1 MSTVRP
7 TPRPHRALLPALAAL
22 LLVAGCHGRAS
33 ESPAP
38 RAERT
43 VTVVQLTSGTAG
55 TLTVPARIKAAEE
68 ATLVARIAG
77 RVSAFPIREGTLVAT
92 NTLLVRFDAPEARHA
107 LSAARAD
114 EQAAKSAATAAAR
127 QHARVESLAASGVM
141 TTADREAAEAA
152 DRIAAARLEQAT
164 AARETAEAAFEVRAP
179 FAGVLVRRHVDAGA
193 DVMPGTP
200 LVDLRSPSGNEVV
213 SAVPEAA
220 AASLGRS
227 RTWLQV
233 GDGAWQPARLL
244 RADGMVDPAT
254 RTRTAH
260 FAAPVG
266 LGAEP
271 GTFARIR
278 IESGEPASTSDAPAP
293 LAVPMTSIVRRGAL
307 TGVFMVEEA
316 RAWLRWVR
324 LGRSEG
330 AQVEVLSG
338 LDAGM
343 QVVADPR
350 GLDDGAHVKVVP
362 AGAAT
367 GGAQ

>member
-1 MSTVRP
+1 MSAVALTPLVRRSLP
-7 TPRPHRALLPALAAL
+7 TALAAL
-22 LLVAGCHGRAS
+22 LLVGCHGRAP
-33 ESPAP
+33 ESAP
-38 RAERT
+38 ERAERT
-43 VTVVQLTSGTAG
+43 VTVVTLASGPAG

-77 RVSAFPIREGTLVAT
+77 RVSGFPVREGTQVTAGT
-92 NTLLVRFDAPEARHA
+92 MLVRFDAPEARHA

-114 EQAAKSAATAAAR
+114 EQAARSAATAASR
-127 QHARVESLAASGVM
+127 QHARVEALAASGVM

-152 DRIAAARLEQAT
+152 DRTAAARLEQAT

-220 AASLGRS
+220 AAELGRA

-233 GDGAWQPARLL
+233 GDGAWQSARLL

-260 FAAPVG
+260 FAVPAG
-266 LGAEP
+266 LRAEP

-278 IESGEPASTSDAPAP
+278 IESREADTAGDASAP
-293 LAVPMTSIVRRGAL
+293 LAVPMSSVVRRGAL
-307 TGVFMVEEA
+307 TGVFMVEDA
-316 RAWLRWVR
+316 RVWLRWVR

-330 AQVEVLSG
+330 AQVEVIAG

-343 QVVADPR
+343 QVVADPND
-350 GLDDGAHVKVVP
+350 LEDGMRVKVVT
-362 AGAAT
+362 AAT
-367 GGAQ
+367 TAGGAR

>member
-1 MSTVRP
+1 MPAPSP
-7 TPRPHRALLPALAAL
+7 TPLVRRALPTVFAAL
-22 LLVAGCHGRAS
+22 LLSGCHGRAPEAS
-33 ESPAP
+33 SP
-38 RAERT
+38 RAERA
-43 VTVVQLTSGTAG
+43 VTVVTLVSGPAG

-77 RVSAFPIREGTLVAT
+77 RVSAFPIREGTQVT
-92 NTLLVRFDAPEARHA
+92 EGTLLVRFDAPEARHA

-114 EQAAKSAATAAAR
+114 EQAARSAATAAAR
-127 QHARVESLAASGVM
+127 QHARVEALAASGVM

-152 DRIAAARLEQAT
+152 DRTAAARLEQAM

-220 AASLGRS
+220 AAGLGRA

-233 GDGAWQPARLL
+233 GEGEWRPARLL

-260 FAAPVG
+260 FAVPAG

-271 GTFARIR
+271 GTFARVR
-278 IESGEPASTSDAPAP
+278 IESPDADPASDEAAP
-293 LAVPMTSIVRRGAL
+293 LAVPLTSVIRRGAL
-307 TGVFMVEEA
+307 TGVFMVEDA
-316 RAWLRWVR
+316 HAWLRWVR

-330 AQVEVLSG
+330 AQVEVIAG
-338 LDAGM
+338 LEAGM

-350 GLDDGAHVKVVP
+350 GLDDGTPVKVVP
-362 AGAAT
+362 ALAPTAGAR
-367 GGAQ
+367 